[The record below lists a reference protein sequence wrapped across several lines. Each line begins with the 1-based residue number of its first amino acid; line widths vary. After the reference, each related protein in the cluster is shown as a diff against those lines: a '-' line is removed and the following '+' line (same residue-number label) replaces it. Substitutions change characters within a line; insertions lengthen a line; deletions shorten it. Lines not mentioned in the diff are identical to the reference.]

1 MCVSGMIVSIN
12 DEDLGMLQKIESIEE
27 NVEDDDEMMGEL
39 ITLRVSWR
47 RELAWLWNGIAKGWD
62 AIVESKYKAKC
73 GYSYYLIC
81 IDLE

>member
-39 ITLRVSWR
+39 ITLRVS
-47 RELAWLWNGIAKGWD
+47 
-62 AIVESKYKAKC
+62 
-73 GYSYYLIC
+73 
-81 IDLE
+81 